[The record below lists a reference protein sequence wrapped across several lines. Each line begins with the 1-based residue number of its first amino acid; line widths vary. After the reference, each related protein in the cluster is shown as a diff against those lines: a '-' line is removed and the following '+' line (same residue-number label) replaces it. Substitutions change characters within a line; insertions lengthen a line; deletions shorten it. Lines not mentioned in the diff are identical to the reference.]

1 MPGVPPSRFAYLGP
15 AGTFTETALR
25 KVPAAARG
33 DLVPYPSVDAALDA
47 VRAGEAHAAMVPME
61 NSVEGGVPA
70 TLDGLTNGDPLMVVR
85 EVVVPVSFVLA
96 ARPGTALADV
106 NLVSTH
112 PHAYA
117 QCRGWLAENLPAA
130 GYLPGLS
137 TAAAAAGLMSGPG
150 AVDAPSGGGEPAFQA
165 ALCAP
170 IAAEQYRL
178 VVLARDVGDNP
189 TAVTRFVL
197 VAKPGPPT
205 SPTGYDK
212 TTIVAYQPED
222 RPGGLLEL
230 LEQFAARGI
239 NLVRI
244 ESRPTGDALGQY
256 CFAIDAEGHVAEAR
270 MAEALMGLHRF
281 CSQVK
286 FLGSYPSAEPFPA
299 RVLPGTT
306 DRAFADA
313 RAWVDRLREG
323 RVD

>member
-1 MPGVPPSRFAYLGP
+1 MPGVPPSGYAYLGP
-15 AGTFTETALR
+15 AGTFTEMALLQ
-25 KVPAAARG
+25 VPAASKGERVAC
-33 DLVPYPSVDAALDA
+33 PSVQAALDA
-47 VRAGEAHAAMVPME
+47 VRSGEVQAAMVPME

-70 TLDGLTNGDPLMVVR
+70 TIDGLTGGDPLVVVR
-85 EVVVPVSFVLA
+85 EALVPISFVLA
-96 ARPGTALADV
+96 AGPGTTLADV
-106 NLVSTH
+106 HRISTH
-112 PHAYA
+112 PHAWA
-117 QCRGWLAENLPAA
+117 QCRGWLAVNLPEAV
-130 GYLPGLS
+130 YVPGLS
-137 TAAAAAGLMSGPG
+137 TAGAAEGLSRRALPG
-150 AVDAPSGGGEPAFQA
+150 DGGTATYDA
-165 ALCAP
+165 ALCAE
-170 IAAEQYRL
+170 IAARQCGL
-178 VVLARDVGDNP
+178 VVLAQEVGDNP

-197 VAKPGPPT
+197 VAKPGPPPP
-205 SPTGYDK
+205 PTGSDK
-212 TTIVAYQPED
+212 TSIVAYQPED

-256 CFAIDAEGHVAEAR
+256 CFAMDAEGHIAEAR

-286 FLGSYPSAEPFPA
+286 FLGSYPRAEKVLT

-323 RVD
+323 RID